1 MVRVKKSLDHKRIR
15 RLIWLV
21 LTLFVLLGY
30 SLQSVAGSAYYSLVM
45 QDYGTVSSPPVIL
58 QNGTAGTSNIYT
70 NSTSAKARAAA
81 PAPTPTYYPNSCNVV
96 TGTYLSGSVPSSV
109 QSVDS
114 NYFIARSS
122 PTATSTTAYNPSSYS
137 PLGNTAL
144 VSGTTTDLVSNNS
157 VYMTFRSY
165 ASNTSAQP
173 LYTHQET
180 TTIGGSTYYSLKL
193 STADTAGTTLS
204 GDAGTL
210 GRKLMG
216 RFVYPL
222 TGVSSIPA
230 STWTVY
236 YRASQGHGNVE
247 SHCDVDI
254 LVRMSND
261 TIRSTI
267 ATNVANSAT
276 LTSTISW
283 VTLSGTYSW
292 GTYNVVD
299 QTDYLEIDYYRQV
312 TVVKATYL
320 VNLRIDD
327 NTLAV
332 ADQTRAT
339 NIYLPSQYTSEVEFI
354 GSSNVQPWYQLVWS
368 VDLSWTTGS
377 VVVSIQV
384 YNYTLGGYPTS
395 GNGYYSYT
403 SSSTANI
410 DETRTQTITTN
421 PTEFRNGTGY
431 WKIKIKGVKSTT
443 TQFDFKADWI
453 EYKPSH
459 YAEYTV
465 STEFLFSSMTTNT
478 PTQLN
483 FTVVTQHDVSSV
495 NVTIQ
500 VWNYSSSSY
509 VTSGDGYATYISA
522 GSGNETTY
530 LNININPQFYTSTGN
545 AKINVTGVL
554 TTNSTY
560 QQETNQIKLVY
571 KYDASPSYDYVL
583 RVNNTVTDS
592 WEVRLKKFDNSSI
605 GRLQN
610 CTIYFRNS
618 TNANSTQIIIENGS
632 FNQTEGPWYNL
643 ASMETTYIA
652 ITVQANS
659 EATSYI
665 YTYLEILIPNTT
677 TYAQYVITFEIT

>member
-1 MVRVKKSLDHKRIR
+1 MVEYSREFRRVHKS
-15 RLIWLV
+15 IWVALALLLV
-21 LTLFVLLGY
+21 SSFLL
-30 SLQSVAGSAYYSLVM
+30 QNVAGSAYYSLLM
-45 QDYGTVSSPPVIL
+45 QSYTTVTSPPVIL
-58 QNGTAGTSNIYT
+58 QNGTSGTSTIYT

-81 PAPTPTYYPNSCNVV
+81 PAPTPTYYPNSYNVV
-96 TGTYLSGSVPSSV
+96 TGTYFSGSVPSSV

-165 ASNTSAQP
+165 ASNTSAQT

-180 TTIGGSTYYSLKL
+180 TTIGGLTYYLLKFG
-193 STADTAGTTLS
+193 SADTAGTTLS

-216 RFVYPL
+216 KFVHPL

-230 STWTVY
+230 STWTIY

-254 LVRMSND
+254 LVRMSNG
-261 TIRSTI
+261 TFRSTI
-267 ATNVANSAT
+267 ATDVANSGT
-276 LTSTISW
+276 LTDTTSW

-292 GTYNVVD
+292 ATYTVVD
-299 QTDYLEIDYYRQV
+299 QTDYLEIDYYREV
-312 TVVKATYL
+312 TQVKATYL

-339 NIYLPSQYTSEVEFI
+339 NINLPNEYTSEVEFT
-354 GSSNVQPWYQLVWS
+354 GSSNTQPWYQLVWS
-368 VDLSWTTGS
+368 VDSAWTTGS
-377 VVVSIQV
+377 VFVSIQA
-384 YNYTLGGYPTS
+384 YNNTLGGYPTS

-403 SSSTANI
+403 SSSTANN
-410 DETRTQTITTN
+410 DETQTQTITTN
-421 PTEFRNGTGY
+421 PTDFGNGTGY

-443 TQFDFKADWI
+443 TQFDFKADWV

-459 YAEYTV
+459 YTEYTV

-483 FTVVTQHDVSSV
+483 FTVVAQYDVSSV

-530 LNININPQFYTSTGN
+530 FNISINPQFYTSDGN
-545 AKINVTGVL
+545 AKISVTGVL

-560 QQETNQIKLVY
+560 QQETNQIKLIY

-583 RVNNTVTDS
+583 RVNNTVTDA
-592 WEVRLKKFDNSSI
+592 WQIRLNKYANSNI
-605 GRLQN
+605 NRLQN
-610 CTIYFRNS
+610 CTIYFHNS
-618 TNANSTQIIIENGS
+618 TDGASSQIVIENGS
-632 FNQTEGPWYNL
+632 FNQTEGPWYDLDN
-643 ASMETTYIA
+643 SETIYIA
-652 ITVQANS
+652 MTVEANS
-659 EATSYI
+659 TGTSYVR
-665 YTYLEILIPNTT
+665 TYLEIRIPSTT
-677 TYAQYVITFEIT
+677 IYAQYIITFEIT

>member
-1 MVRVKKSLDHKRIR
+1 MRKYSIDKLGVQRSFRLVMMLIVMLSL
-15 RLIWLV
+15 LIAN
-21 LTLFVLLGY
+21 
-30 SLQSVAGSAYYSLVM
+30 VAGSSYGSLLVEPN
-45 QDYGTVSSPPVIL
+45 TSVTPPSVIL
-58 QNGTAGTSNIYT
+58 QNGTVGTSTIYT

-81 PAPTPTYYPNSCNVV
+81 PAPTPTYYPNSYNVV
-96 TGTYLSGSVPSSV
+96 TGTYLSGNVPNSV
-109 QSVDS
+109 QTVDTD
-114 NYFIARSS
+114 YFTVNSAG
-122 PTATSTTAYNPSSYS
+122 TATSTTSYNPSGYT
-137 PLGNTAL
+137 LVGNTTL
-144 VSGTTTDLVSNNS
+144 VSGTTEDLVSNNS

-165 ASNTSAQP
+165 ASNTSAQT

-180 TTIGGSTYYSLKL
+180 TTIGGSTYYLLKL
-193 STADTAGTTLS
+193 GSADAAGTTLS

-216 RFVYPL
+216 KFVYPL

-254 LVRMSND
+254 LVRMSNG
-261 TIRSTI
+261 TLRSTI
-267 ATNVANSAT
+267 ATDVANSST
-276 LTSTISW
+276 LTSTTSW

-292 GTYNVVD
+292 ATYTVVD
-299 QTDYLEIDYYRQV
+299 QTDYLEIDYYREV
-312 TVVKATYL
+312 TKVKATYL

-339 NIYLPSQYTSEVEFI
+339 NINLPNQYTSEVAFT
-354 GSSNVQPWYQLVWS
+354 GSSNTQPWYQLVWS
-368 VDLSWTTGS
+368 VDSTWTTGS
-377 VVVSIQV
+377 VFVSIQV
-384 YNYTLGGYPTS
+384 YNNTLGGYPTS

-403 SSSTANI
+403 SSSTANT

-421 PTEFRNGTGY
+421 PTSFRNGTGY
-431 WKIKIKGVKSTT
+431 WKVKIKGEKSTT
-443 TQFDFKADWI
+443 TQFDFKADWV

-459 YAEYTV
+459 YTEYTV

-483 FTVVTQHDVSSV
+483 FTVVTQYNVSSA

-522 GSGNETTY
+522 GSANETTY
-530 LNININPQFYTSTGN
+530 LNISINPQLYTSTGN
-545 AKINVTGVL
+545 AKISVTGVL

-560 QQETNQIKLVY
+560 QQETNQIKLIY
-571 KYDASPSYDYVL
+571 EYDASPSYDYVL
-583 RVNNTVTDS
+583 RVNNTVTGS
-592 WEVRLKKFDNSSI
+592 WEVRLKKYDSSSI

-610 CTIYFRNS
+610 CTIYFRNA
-618 TNANSTQIIIENGS
+618 TNANSTQIVIENGS

-643 ASMETTYIA
+643 DNSETIYIA
-652 ITVQANS
+652 ITV
-659 EATSYI
+659 EATSTGTSYVFA
-665 YTYLEILIPNTT
+665 YLEILVSNPT
-677 TYAQYVITFEIT
+677 TYAQYIIAFEIT